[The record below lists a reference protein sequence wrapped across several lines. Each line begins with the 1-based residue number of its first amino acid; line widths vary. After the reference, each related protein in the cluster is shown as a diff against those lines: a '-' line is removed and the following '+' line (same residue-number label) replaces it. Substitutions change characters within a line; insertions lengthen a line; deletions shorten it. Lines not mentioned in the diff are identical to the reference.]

1 MTLQMLVNT
10 HRRRSIGS
18 KQGAGSSERASAIL
32 SIGEYMGELASKVHF
47 VMENTEEK
55 KYWK

>member
-1 MTLQMLVNT
+1 MLVNT

-32 SIGEYMGELASKVHF
+32 SSEYMGELASKVHF

>member
-1 MTLQMLVNT
+1 MVVNT

-32 SIGEYMGELASKVHF
+32 SISEYMGELASKVHF